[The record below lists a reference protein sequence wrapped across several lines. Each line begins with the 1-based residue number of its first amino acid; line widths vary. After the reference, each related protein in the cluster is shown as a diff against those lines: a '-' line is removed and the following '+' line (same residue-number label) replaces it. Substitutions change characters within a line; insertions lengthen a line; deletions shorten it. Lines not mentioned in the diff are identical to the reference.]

1 MLNQKEVN
9 SNPQTDTFAEAL
21 AAARKMQQE
30 WLNYGLDFV
39 HLYVEDVDGD
49 WLENWGSDE
58 DISASALDSIKEFLV
73 SDDAVAVKI
82 RQNLG
87 ERSLFEL
94 AVNLEESWSITEANL
109 RRCSVRNLLIG
120 GGNNHETNSQID
132 DVELWDLADNLL
144 AKFAEI
150 L

>member
-30 WLNYGLDFV
+30 WLNHGLDFV
-39 HLYVEDVDGD
+39 RHYVDDVDGD

-58 DISASALDSIKEFLV
+58 NTSASALDSIKEFLV

-94 AVNLEESWSITEANL
+94 AVNLEESWSITEANF
-109 RRCSVRNLLIG
+109 RRCSVQNLLIG
-120 GGNNHETNSQID
+120 GRNNHETNSQID
-132 DVELWDLADNLL
+132 DIELWDLADNLL
-144 AKFAEI
+144 AKLAEF